1 MKPAIHDGLVL
12 YAPIEHPERMA
23 AGMSAANSD
32 GKMHSR
38 EYTPFTPWPL
48 WKLALHALGLALLMG
63 AVCSP
68 LWWA

>member
-32 GKMHSR
+32 GKKPKRDYDPLKRPRPSLGDVLGVLVIFGLCFGLWCV
-38 EYTPFTPWPL
+38 TP
-48 WKLALHALGLALLMG
+48 
-63 AVCSP
+63 
-68 LWWA
+68 